1 MYLHVFIVICSALLR
16 VCSIKSFGFLVN
28 SQYQVPSDK
37 CSNRTTTYTDF
48 LLLMSLCHCVTL
60 FCTFSEDPASKM

>member
-28 SQYQVPSDK
+28 SQYQVASDK

-48 LLLMSLCHCVTL
+48 LLLMTILLLFLLVPLCYFILHI
-60 FCTFSEDPASKM
+60 